1 MTRLLLVLAAAFLL
15 ASGIAAYEHQAL
27 KAEKATVASIKTQ
40 RDDYKNAANN
50 NAYAAYELGLSLDE
64 CQRQIL
70 STVDANKHALEDQR
84 AKYETLD
91 KALAAAKSKLNAP
104 QCTEW
109 AKQPA
114 CPDLALQ

>member
-1 MTRLLLVLAAAFLL
+1 
-15 ASGIAAYEHQAL
+15 
-27 KAEKATVASIKTQ
+27 
-40 RDDYKNAANN
+40 
-50 NAYAAYELGLSLDE
+50 
-64 CQRQIL
+64 
-70 STVDANKHALEDQR
+70 VDANKRALDDQK